1 LHVNNQEPAVKI
13 RNIIA
18 VLGYLFVIL
27 GLFLGLPLG
36 LSLIKRDAAAPAFL
50 ISIAIATGV
59 GLLMQI
65 RKPRNFSIQ
74 RWEAM
79 VIVVLGWV
87 GASVIGSLPFY
98 FSGHFSSF
106 VDALF
111 ESVSGFTT
119 TGATILDKIEALPV
133 SLLVW
138 RSLTHWIG
146 GMGIIVLALVVLPA
160 INVGGRNLY
169 NFESSSL
176 ANEQITPKIKDT
188 ARLLWTAYFMLT
200 AVETA
205 LLLMLGLPFFD
216 ASLTAM
222 ATIATGGFSPKN
234 ASIAAYNN
242 VYVEII
248 IAIFMLLAGIN
259 FTLYPK
265 MINPR
270 KSWRQYS
277 EVIYIY
283 FLIIAVAS
291 LIIVINLRTHFYNT
305 WIEAIRYGVFQVIS
319 INTTT
324 GFVTADYD
332 LWAPVTHIVLLIL
345 MLIGACPGSTA
356 GGIKNSRIILL
367 FKGIYRELIQMIH
380 PRVVTSIQLNKRT
393 IDEKTIRNAI
403 IYIGM
408 YISFWLIASLI
419 VALGGVPVKSAIY
432 AVAASLGSVGPGL
445 DLFGPIES
453 YAAMTVINKLV
464 MIVSMLFGRLE
475 FYSIFIVFIPTFW
488 RRAR

>member
-1 LHVNNQEPAVKI
+1 MRI

-27 GLFLGLPLG
+27 GLFLVLPLG
-36 LSLIKRDAAAPAFL
+36 LSLIKHDAAAPAFL
-50 ISIAIATGV
+50 ISIALATGV

-79 VIVVLGWV
+79 VIVVLGWL

-98 FSGHFSSF
+98 FSGYFNSF
-106 VDALF
+106 IDALF

-119 TGATILDKIEALPV
+119 TGASILDNIEALPV

-146 GMGIIVLALVVLPA
+146 GMGIIILALVVLPA

-188 ARLLWTAYFMLT
+188 ARLLWTVYFTLT

-242 VYVEII
+242 IYVEIVVVV
-248 IAIFMLLAGIN
+248 FMVLSGVN

-265 MINPR
+265 LFQR
-270 KSWRQYS
+270 SKSWRFYS
-277 EVIYIY
+277 EVFYIY
-283 FLIIAVAS
+283 LLILAGSS
-291 LIIVINLRTHFYNT
+291 LIVIIDLRIHTYET
-305 WIEAIRYGVFQVIS
+305 WIEAIRYGVFQVAS

-324 GFVTADYD
+324 GFVTADWD
-332 LWAPVTHIVLLIL
+332 VWMPVTHIVLLML
-345 MLIGACPGSTA
+345 MLIGACPGSTSGA
-356 GGIKNSRIILL
+356 IKNSRIILL
-367 FKGIYRELIQMIH
+367 FKGIYRELIQLIH
-380 PRVVTSIQLNKRT
+380 PRVVTSIQMNNRT
-393 IDEKTIRNAI
+393 IDEKTIQNAI

-408 YISFWLIASLI
+408 YLCFWLVASMVVAMGGLSPESALIA
-419 VALGGVPVKSAIY
+419 VATTLGGV
-432 AVAASLGSVGPGL
+432 GPGVG
-445 DLFGPIES
+445 LFGPIES
-453 YAAMTVINKLV
+453 FAALSVLNKVVL
-464 MIVSMLFGRLE
+464 IASMLFGRLE

>member
-1 LHVNNQEPAVKI
+1 MKI

-27 GLFLGLPLG
+27 GLFLVLPLG

-50 ISIAIATGV
+50 ISIALATGV

-79 VIVVLGWV
+79 VIVVLGWL

-98 FSGHFSSF
+98 FSGHFNSF
-106 VDALF
+106 IDALF

-119 TGATILDKIEALPV
+119 TGASILDNIEALPV

-146 GMGIIVLALVVLPA
+146 GMGIIILALVVLPA

-188 ARLLWTAYFMLT
+188 ARLLWTVYFTLT

-242 VYVEII
+242 IYVEMVVVV
-248 IAIFMLLAGIN
+248 FMVLSGVN

-265 MINPR
+265 LFQR
-270 KSWRQYS
+270 SKSWRFYS
-277 EVIYIY
+277 EVFYIY
-283 FLIIAVAS
+283 LLILAGSA
-291 LIIVINLRTHFYNT
+291 LIVVVDLRVHTYGT
-305 WIEAIRYGVFQVIS
+305 WIEAIRYGVFQVAS

-324 GFVTADYD
+324 GFVTADWD
-332 LWAPVTHIVLLIL
+332 VWMPVTHIVLLML
-345 MLIGACPGSTA
+345 MLVGACPGSTSGA
-356 GGIKNSRIILL
+356 IKNSRIILL
-367 FKGIYRELIQMIH
+367 FKGIYRELIQLIH
-380 PRVVTSIQLNKRT
+380 PRVVTSIQMNNRT
-393 IDEKTIRNAI
+393 IDEKTIQNAI

-408 YISFWLIASLI
+408 YLCFWLVASMVVAMGGLSPESALIA
-419 VALGGVPVKSAIY
+419 VATTLGGV
-432 AVAASLGSVGPGL
+432 GPGVG
-445 DLFGPIES
+445 LFGPIES
-453 YAAMTVINKLV
+453 FAALSVLNKVVL
-464 MIVSMLFGRLE
+464 IASMLFGRLE

>member
-1 LHVNNQEPAVKI
+1 LKI

-18 VLGYLFVIL
+18 VLGNLFFIVGLIL
-27 GLFLGLPLG
+27 LLPLA
-36 LSLIKRDAAAPAFL
+36 LSLVKHDTATPAFL
-50 ISIAIATGV
+50 ISIAVATGV
-59 GLLMQI
+59 GLLMQF
-65 RKPRNFSIQ
+65 RKPRNFNIQ

-79 VIVVLGWV
+79 VIVVIGWV
-87 GASVIGSLPFY
+87 GTSLLGALPYY
-98 FSGHFSSF
+98 FSGYFQGF
-106 VDALF
+106 IDALF

-119 TGATILDKIEALPV
+119 TGASILDNIEGLPV

-138 RSLTHWIG
+138 RSMTHWIG
-146 GMGIIVLALVVLPA
+146 GMGVIILALVVLPA
-160 INVGGRNLY
+160 INVSGRNLY
-169 NFESSSL
+169 TFESSSL

-188 ARLLWTAYFMLT
+188 ARLLWSVYFLLT
-200 AVETA
+200 AIETG
-205 LLLMLGLPFFD
+205 LLMILGLPFFD
-216 ASLTAM
+216 ASLTAI
-222 ATIATGGFSPKN
+222 ATVATGGFSPKN

-242 VYVEII
+242 VYVEIV

-291 LIIVINLRTHFYNT
+291 LIVVINLRTHLYGT

-332 LWAPVTHIVLLIL
+332 RWAPVTHIVLLIL

-356 GGIKNSRIILL
+356 GGIKNARIILL
-367 FKGIYRELIQMIH
+367 FKGIYRELIQLIH

-393 IDEKTIRNAI
+393 MDEKTIQNAI

-408 YISFWLIASLI
+408 YLSFWLIASLI
-419 VALGGVPVKSAIY
+419 VAMGGVSVKSALMAVATTLGGV
-432 AVAASLGSVGPGL
+432 GPGIG
-445 DLFGPIES
+445 LFGPIES
-453 YAAMTVINKLV
+453 YAALSMINKLV
-464 MIVSMLFGRLE
+464 LIVSMLFGRLE
-475 FYSIFIVFIPTFW
+475 FYSILIGFIPTFW

>member
-1 LHVNNQEPAVKI
+1 
-13 RNIIA
+13 

-27 GLFLGLPLG
+27 GLFLVLPLG
-36 LSLIKRDAAAPAFL
+36 LSLIKHDAAAPAFL
-50 ISIAIATGV
+50 ISIALATGV

-79 VIVVLGWV
+79 VIVVLGWL

-98 FSGHFSSF
+98 FSGYFNSF
-106 VDALF
+106 IDALF

-119 TGATILDKIEALPV
+119 TGASILDNIEALPV

-146 GMGIIVLALVVLPA
+146 GMGIIILALVVLPA

-188 ARLLWTAYFMLT
+188 ARLLWTVYFTLT

-242 VYVEII
+242 IYVEIVVVV
-248 IAIFMLLAGIN
+248 FMVLSGVN

-265 MINPR
+265 LFQR
-270 KSWRQYS
+270 SKSWRFYS
-277 EVIYIY
+277 EVFYIY
-283 FLIIAVAS
+283 LLILAGSS
-291 LIIVINLRTHFYNT
+291 LIVIIDLRIHTYET
-305 WIEAIRYGVFQVIS
+305 WIEAIRYGVFQVAS

-324 GFVTADYD
+324 GFVTADWD
-332 LWAPVTHIVLLIL
+332 VWMPVTHIVLLML
-345 MLIGACPGSTA
+345 MLIGACPGSTSGA
-356 GGIKNSRIILL
+356 IKNSRIILL
-367 FKGIYRELIQMIH
+367 FKGIYRELIQLIH
-380 PRVVTSIQLNKRT
+380 PRVVTSIQMNNRT
-393 IDEKTIRNAI
+393 IDEKTIQNAI

-408 YISFWLIASLI
+408 YLCFWLVASMVVAMGGLSPESALIA
-419 VALGGVPVKSAIY
+419 VATTLGGV
-432 AVAASLGSVGPGL
+432 GPGVG
-445 DLFGPIES
+445 LFGPIES
-453 YAAMTVINKLV
+453 FAALSVLNKVVL
-464 MIVSMLFGRLE
+464 IASMLFGRLE